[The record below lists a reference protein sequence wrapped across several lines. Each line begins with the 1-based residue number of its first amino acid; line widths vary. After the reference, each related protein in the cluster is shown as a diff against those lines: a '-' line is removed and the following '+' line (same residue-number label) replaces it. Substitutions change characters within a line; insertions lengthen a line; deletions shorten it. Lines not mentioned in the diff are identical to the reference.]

1 MKKTKKQAKL
11 LIVIILFSMLAM
23 YGYMPDARAASIT
36 NARDLL
42 SDSDIGVISGN
53 HFTFT
58 TSVPLVV
65 TDRIDVVFP
74 NDGNPFGSMATAPTI
89 CPAGTASSSPDAFTL
104 RCTVGG
110 GGLAAGTYNIFA
122 TTTNPATQA
131 FNPGKTIEI
140 VSSNSSN
147 VVKEHVYVMV
157 AIVSSV
163 TVTAKVTDTLNF
175 IITGLATSTLVNGVP
190 TTGSTSPSYIPY
202 NTLVVGAS
210 STLGQQLQVTTNA
223 DDGYSVTVE
232 QDHELLSNSGS
243 NINSFDNSPDNTGST
258 SPHTWVNPA
267 GILDAYNT
275 YGHMGITSDDADL
288 NTAGHNGGG
297 FPLGA
302 DFTGSKY
309 AGLNGTSTMI
319 IMAHEGPA
327 DGNTQNKGLA
337 KVAYSILITAMQE
350 AGDYSNTLT
359 YICTPQF

>member
-1 MKKTKKQAKL
+1 MKKTKKHAKL

-23 YGYMPDARAASIT
+23 YGYMPDARAASIID
-36 NARDLL
+36 ARDRLT
-42 SDSDIGVISGN
+42 DSDVGVTSG
-53 HFTFT
+53 HYFTFT
-58 TSVPLVV
+58 TTVPLVN
-65 TDRIDVVFP
+65 TDRLDIVFP
-74 NDGNPFGSMATAPTI
+74 NDGNNFGSMITALTI
-89 CPAGTASSSPDAFTL
+89 CPANTASSAPDAFTL

-110 GGLAAGTYNIFA
+110 GGLAAGVHNVYA
-122 TTTNPATQA
+122 TTTNPAAQA

-140 VSSNSSN
+140 VSSNASN

-175 IITGLATSTLVNGVP
+175 IITGLATSTNVNGIT

-258 SPHTWVNPA
+258 TPHTWVNPA

-275 YGHMGITSDDADL
+275 YGHMGLTSDDADL
-288 NTAGHNGGG
+288 ASSTYSGGG
-297 FPLGA
+297 FPTGQ
-302 DFTGSKY
+302 DFTNSRY

-319 IMAHEGPA
+319 IMAHNGPA

-359 YICTPQF
+359 YICTPQY